1 MVKSLSF
8 LRRHFMLI
16 CIALLFAHLFIHMI
30 SGRQGMFQIAEN
42 RAKIVQLQTEILD
55 TQAQRVKLEQHANQL
70 RARHLG
76 KDRLDEESRR
86 HLGFSHVNDLVIIL
100 DE

>member
-1 MVKSLSF
+1 
-8 LRRHFMLI
+8 MLI

>member
-1 MVKSLSF
+1 
-8 LRRHFMLI
+8 
-16 CIALLFAHLFIHMI
+16 
-30 SGRQGMFQIAEN
+30 MFQIAEN

>member
-1 MVKSLSF
+1 MVRSLKF
-8 LRRHFMLI
+8 LRRHFVLI
-16 CIALLFAHLFIHMI
+16 CIALFYAYLFIHMI
-30 SGRQGMFQIAEN
+30 SGRQGMVQIAEN
-42 RAKIVQLQTEILD
+42 RVKITQLQNDILD

>member
-1 MVKSLSF
+1 MVKTLSF

-16 CIALLFAHLFIHMI
+16 CIALLYAYLAIHMV

-42 RAKIVQLQTEILD
+42 GTEISSLQNEILK
-55 TQAQRVKLEQHANQL
+55 TQAHRLTLERHADQL
-70 RARHLG
+70 RAKHLA

-86 HLGFSHVNDLVIIL
+86 QLGFSHVNDLVIIL